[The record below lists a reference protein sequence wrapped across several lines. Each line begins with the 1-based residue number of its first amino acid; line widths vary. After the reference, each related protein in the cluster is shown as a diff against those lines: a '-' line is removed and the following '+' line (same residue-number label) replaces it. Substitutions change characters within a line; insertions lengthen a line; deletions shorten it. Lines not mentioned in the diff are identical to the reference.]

1 MNVRNT
7 VHRTDPTY
15 EDIVALWT
23 PHLTMLLALD
33 RLPEAQREARV
44 RLSVAVLVGL
54 SLDYLGS
61 GNAHA
66 YADAYRD
73 WVRLNLGI

>member
-1 MNVRNT
+1 MRAPAPSAVR
-7 VHRTDPTY
+7 VIERLGDLR
-15 EDIVALWT
+15 DAQR
-23 PHLTMLLALD
+23 LLALD

>member
-1 MNVRNT
+1 
-7 VHRTDPTY
+7 
-15 EDIVALWT
+15 
-23 PHLTMLLALD
+23 MLLALD
-33 RLPEAQREARV
+33 RLPEAQREARA

>member
-1 MNVRNT
+1 M
-7 VHRTDPTY
+7 
-15 EDIVALWT
+15 
-23 PHLTMLLALD
+23 
-33 RLPEAQREARV
+33 

-73 WVRLNLGI
+73 WVRLKSRAGETTLRAEARI